1 MVWIKIK
8 DLIINLNNV
17 KYVERFG
24 KKVLIYPSTEVNFK
38 TEERAEAFFNTI
50 VSLIKLSKKEDKD
63 SLVDLSDFIEEE
75 NKQAVS

>member
-24 KKVLIYPSTEVNFK
+24 KKVLIYPNVEINFK
-38 TEERAEAFFNTI
+38 TEEKAEAFFNTI
-50 VSLIKLSKKEDKD
+50 MSLIKLSKEDKD
-63 SLVDLSDFIEEE
+63 SLVDLTDFLEEIET
-75 NKQAVS
+75 